1 MQKATLG
8 GVQGA
13 ANLHCRQQ
21 SSAENEWRGI
31 FFFPKEAESAIADLV
46 KGRRTVIYEALFQGR
61 PGRLNVTLTSLSP
74 EGSVYFEGV
83 GEPY

>member
-1 MQKATLG
+1 MHKATLG

-21 SSAENEWRGI
+21 GSAESEWRGI
-31 FFFPKEAESAIADLV
+31 FFFPKEAESEIADLV
-46 KGRRTVIYEALFQGR
+46 KGRRTVVYEALFQGR
-61 PGRLNVTLTSLSP
+61 QKRLNVTLSSLSP

>member
-1 MQKATLG
+1 MQKAILG

-13 ANLHCRQQ
+13 ANVHCRRQGT
-21 SSAENEWRGI
+21 AESEWRGI
-31 FFFPKEAESAIADLV
+31 FFFPKEAEPAIADLV

-61 PGRLNVTLTSLSP
+61 PQRLDVTLSSISP
-74 EGSVYFEGV
+74 DGSVYFEGV